1 MKFRTCAVIGV
12 SLALI
17 TTSAF
22 GNVPKSQKS
31 SFQGVEHIK
40 KDEPIV
46 KLKPDERIILKQK
59 GEHSLKIITNM
70 REILI
75 LTGSVK
81 GVLEKTA
88 SVKAYTTSEDGRYIF
103 TIRKN
108 GMMKVFDR
116 KNKTEYEY
124 EDAAVTD
131 ATVGDKF
138 TSGSCGDWTYFIST
152 DKYDIVLVRMKGK
165 KLHFFA
171 DKLLN
176 TENKNV
182 EIIQNGDCLE
192 VYLDGEKA
200 KVINTPK

>member
-17 TTSAF
+17 TTGAF
-22 GNVPKSQKS
+22 GNTPKSPNP
-31 SFQGVEHIK
+31 SFPKVEQIK
-40 KDEPIV
+40 KDEPFV
-46 KLKPDERIILKQK
+46 KLKHDEEIILEQK
-59 GEHSLKIITNM
+59 GEHSLKIITTR

-88 SVKAYTTSEDGRYIF
+88 GIKSYAKSEDGIYIF

-108 GMMKVFDR
+108 GTIKVFDR